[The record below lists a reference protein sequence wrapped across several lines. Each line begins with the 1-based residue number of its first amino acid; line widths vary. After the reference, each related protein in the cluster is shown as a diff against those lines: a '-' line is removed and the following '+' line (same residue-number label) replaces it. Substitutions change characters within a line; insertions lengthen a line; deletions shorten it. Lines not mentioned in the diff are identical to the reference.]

1 MRRTAFPFHRRIPLR
16 DGRTIALDGKPRPE
30 ACQTGLAWAQRE
42 KVGTKHAAKR
52 FIVMPLIRTMLSNR
66 ALRMSARIAASAA
79 APLAML
85 AAGAA
90 FAHPGHPGGEHQA
103 GFAAGFAH
111 PFGGLDHLLAMLAVG
126 LWAVQQAARSGTR
139 RALWLLPAAFV
150 AAMALGFALADV
162 ALEGVETGIAL
173 SVLILG
179 LIVAFAVRLPLVVAM
194 ALTAGFALFHGHAH
208 GTEMADASMALSYG
222 LGMVLATALLH
233 GLGLVAAAASQRIA
247 LPVLTRAAGA
257 ATALAG
263 IVILVG

>member
-1 MRRTAFPFHRRIPLR
+1 
-16 DGRTIALDGKPRPE
+16 
-30 ACQTGLAWAQRE
+30 
-42 KVGTKHAAKR
+42 
-52 FIVMPLIRTMLSNR
+52 
-66 ALRMSARIAASAA
+66 
-79 APLAML
+79 
-85 AAGAA
+85 
-90 FAHPGHPGGEHQA
+90 
-103 GFAAGFAH
+103 
-111 PFGGLDHLLAMLAVG
+111 
-126 LWAVQQAARSGTR
+126 VQQAARSGTR

-162 ALEGVETGIAL
+162 ALEGVETGITL

-208 GTEMADASMALSYG
+208 GTVMADASMALSY
-222 LGMVLATALLH
+222 